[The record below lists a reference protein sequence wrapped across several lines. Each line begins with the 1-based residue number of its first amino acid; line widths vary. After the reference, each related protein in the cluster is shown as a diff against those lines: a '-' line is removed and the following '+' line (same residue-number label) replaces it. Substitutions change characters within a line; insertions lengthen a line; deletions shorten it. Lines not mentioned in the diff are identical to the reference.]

1 MPDRNKEVAPQLLP
15 VTRPPVLSS
24 ALLARVHG
32 LNRDYVDLLL
42 AEHRAGTTSPAIET
56 LPVKV
61 LTALGRL
68 SREALAL
75 LTATPFALWSLRF
88 DDLHFWE
95 KILEVSPGLA
105 RVGECS
111 VASLEAQRSARTDE
125 PFEARYGAPTSMPM
139 RTAFCDIALFF
150 AWHAI
155 ASNRVAARVLFAV
168 PDDVAAM
175 LIRVPL
181 WRLKRI
187 SIDFPGLLMPRWPNN
202 PAFWPDLAHFAAA
215 GDQRRLI
222 TTQLLG
228 TQLLASEL
236 DGTLPSALKQ
246 QNRMRLR

>member
-1 MPDRNKEVAPQLLP
+1 MPDRNKDVAQQLLP
-15 VTRPPVLSS
+15 GARAPVLNS
-24 ALLARVHG
+24 ALLTRVHA

-42 AEHRAGTTSPAIET
+42 AEHRAAATSSVIET

-61 LTALGRL
+61 LAALEGL

-88 DDLHFWE
+88 DDLQSWGRILDSPLGPATLGE
-95 KILEVSPGLA
+95 RSGTPLEV
-105 RVGECS
+105 RHR
-111 VASLEAQRSARTDE
+111 AQPDE
-125 PFEARYGAPTSMPM
+125 PFEARYGRQVVMPM
-139 RTAFCDIALFF
+139 RTAFCEIALFF
-150 AWHAI
+150 VWHTV

-168 PDDVAAM
+168 PDNVAAM

-202 PAFWPDLAHFAAA
+202 PAFWPDLARFAAA
-215 GDQRRLI
+215 GDHSRL
-222 TTQLLG
+222 TTTRLLG

-236 DGTLPSALKQ
+236 DGTLPLALRRQ
-246 QNRMRLR
+246 SRMRLR